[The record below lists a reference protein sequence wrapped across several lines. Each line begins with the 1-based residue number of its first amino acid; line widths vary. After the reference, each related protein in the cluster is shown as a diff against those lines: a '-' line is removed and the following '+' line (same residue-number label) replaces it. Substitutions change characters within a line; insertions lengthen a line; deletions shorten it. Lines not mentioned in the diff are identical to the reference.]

1 MNYRMLTIR
10 TAIILTLLL
19 LFHQPGFSQSLSK
32 HRVIMLTDIEN
43 EPDDTETMIRLLL
56 YANQIDIRGLIA
68 TTSVHMKTKV
78 YPQSIIRII
87 EAYRKVQ
94 PNINKHE
101 PGYPTVESLL
111 KMVKSGKAEY
121 GMNGVGEGKD
131 SEGSEW
137 IIKTLEENDSRPLW
151 VSVWGG
157 ANTLAQALFK
167 LKKTKS
173 AEVVTKLIQKF
184 CSDILR
190 VLLQVY
196 YVAYR

>member
-1 MNYRMLTIR
+1 MLTIR

-94 PNINKHE
+94 PNLNKHE
-101 PGYPTVESLL
+101 PGYPTAESLL
-111 KMVKSGKAEY
+111 K
-121 GMNGVGEGKD
+121 
-131 SEGSEW
+131 W
-137 IIKTLEENDSRPLW
+137 
-151 VSVWGG
+151 
-157 ANTLAQALFK
+157 
-167 LKKTKS
+167 
-173 AEVVTKLIQKF
+173 
-184 CSDILR
+184 
-190 VLLQVY
+190 
-196 YVAYR
+196 